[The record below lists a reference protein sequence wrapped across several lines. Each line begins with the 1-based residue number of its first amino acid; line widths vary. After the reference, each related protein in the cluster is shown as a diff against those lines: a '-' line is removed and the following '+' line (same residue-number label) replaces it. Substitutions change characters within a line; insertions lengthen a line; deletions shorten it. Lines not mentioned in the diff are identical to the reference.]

1 MKVVQDMYGEANLK
15 FHKTI
20 RSLIFLLLML
30 VAKLQY
36 GAAQGQAEIL
46 GTVTDAS
53 GAVIAGA
60 QVAIINDATGQS
72 RTVTTN
78 QSGDYTAPG
87 LNVGVYTVRCT
98 MNGFKESVRT
108 TIQLNVNDTLR
119 VNVQMELG
127 SVGQSVTVQAYAV
140 QVQSDSSE
148 VSNLI
153 SSKQISQLD
162 INGRNVVALTQIAPG
177 VTSNAPD
184 FNLPTETS
192 NYTPSVNG
200 MNPSTNVW
208 LIDGG
213 EAYDRGDGGD
223 LNMAPSPDAL
233 AEFKVLSSN
242 YTADF
247 GFGSGGTV
255 SMVTKSGARDFH
267 GGAWEYFRNDD
278 LDADSYFANLS
289 QTPTPELRFNTFGGN
304 IGGPLFIPGHFNK
317 DRSKTFFFLNE
328 EWRRIVLGAEFNDT
342 VPGSAERSGNFAA
355 DSPIYVPQ
363 VGDPA
368 ELARFTELGLI
379 PGQQFP
385 GNVIPASLLDANAQS
400 LLNAGALPTPTS
412 GSQFISSARQTV
424 NLREDIVRIDHKI
437 NDRYSLMGHFLHDGD
452 DQFFPAIFGGVPT
465 VGFPLRAPVYNA
477 VIKLTDIIR
486 PNLINEFAL
495 NFNED
500 ALYYSIAGIYQLP
513 SGWSVQ
519 KLFTG
524 NDPNQRLPAVFLG
537 QPYSTN
543 YNPGFLPYN
552 NNATNYQ
559 ERDDLT
565 WTKGL
570 HNLKFGGSFMHY
582 TKNQIIGVDTEGQYT
597 FNGNYTA
604 GYSAAG
610 QTIAAGNSFADMLLG
625 LTQNYTEE
633 QLQDRRHYRENF
645 ASAYAMDDW
654 HILPRLTLNLGL
666 RYETLP
672 HSYEKYN
679 RLSNFV
685 PSAYS
690 PLDSAVFNADG
701 SISAAS
707 PGVGTVSGVALSSDP
722 FYLNGIAL
730 AGRSGVSSGLVNNYW
745 TTIQPRLGF
754 ALDLYGNGRTILRG
768 GGGLFFN
775 QIEGE
780 DLYNASSNPPFSS
793 SPSVN
798 NVYFSSPSKN
808 TVNGLSYSTATFPIL
823 PEPLT
828 SLAVRYPVPETAMYS
843 LGIQQ
848 QISATSVFT
857 IGYVGNASWHQYLQ
871 RSINTVPLDDP
882 NRLAIAAGA
891 YNPNLDRIYAGF
903 AGITQQETS
912 GTGNYNS
919 LQTTLRIE
927 NVHGLSAQFAYTWSK
942 AMNVQTVGQNL
953 SPGPISN
960 PFDTR
965 FDYGPSD
972 LDQRNVFVAN
982 YIYQLPFA
990 TKAKNMALRTVLGGW
1005 QISGITSVQSG
1016 FPITPTLGIDNLGL
1030 GGGVTARP
1038 DLVRNLSYP
1047 RTRVNWFSQSA
1058 YALPASLSFGDAHRN
1073 SIRLPGRDNWNIA
1086 LFKTFPFTRDGKV
1099 NLQFRAD
1106 AYNTFNHTQFQNVD
1120 AGFNDTQFGQV
1131 TSTWDPRVF
1140 QLSLRVAF

>member
-1 MKVVQDMYGEANLK
+1 MKALKSRLQIVV
-15 FHKTI
+15 
-20 RSLIFLLLML
+20 LLCI
-30 VAKLQY
+30 
-36 GAAQGQAEIL
+36 AAAHLPQAWPQGQTEIL
-46 GTVTDAS
+46 GTVTDTT
-53 GAVIAGA
+53 GAAIAGA
-60 QVAIINDATGQS
+60 QVVLRDDATGIT

-78 QSGDYTAPG
+78 QSGDYTASG
-87 LNVGVYTVRCT
+87 LNIGTYTVRCT
-98 MNGFKESVRT
+98 MTGFKEAVRT
-108 TIQLNVNDTLR
+108 SIQLNVNDALR
-119 VNVQMELG
+119 INFQMELG

-148 VSNLI
+148 VSDLI

-162 INGRNVVALTQIAPG
+162 INGRNVVALTRIAPG

-255 SMVTKSGARDFH
+255 TMVTKSGTKDFH
-267 GGAWEYFRNDD
+267 GGLWEYFRNDA
-278 LDADSYFANLS
+278 LDANSYFANLS
-289 QTPTPELRFNTFGGN
+289 HTPTPELRFNTFGGN

-342 VPGSAERSGNFAA
+342 VPGAAERTGNFAA
-355 DSPIYVPQ
+355 DAPIYVPQ

-368 ELARFTELGLI
+368 QLARFAAAGLT
-379 PGQQFP
+379 PGQHFP
-385 GNVIPASLLDANAQS
+385 GNVIPASLLDANVKSFLA
-400 LLNAGALPTPTS
+400 AGALPTPTS
-412 GSQFISSARQTV
+412 GSQYISSARQTV
-424 NLREDIVRIDHKI
+424 NLREDIVRIDHKL
-437 NDRYSLMGHFLHDGD
+437 NDRFSLISHLLHDAD
-452 DQFFPAIFGGVPT
+452 NQFFPAIFGGVPT

-477 VIKLTDIIR
+477 VIKLTAVLR
-486 PNLINEFAL
+486 PNLINELAF
-495 NFNED
+495 NFNEN
-500 ALYYSIAGIYQLP
+500 ALYYGIAGIYQLP
-513 SGWSVQ
+513 AAWSVQ

-524 NDPNQRLPAVFLG
+524 NDPNHRLPAVTLG

-559 ERDDLT
+559 ERDDLS
-565 WTKGL
+565 WSKGL
-570 HNLKFGGSFMHY
+570 HNFKFGGSFMHY
-582 TKNQIIGVDTEGQYT
+582 TKNQIIGGDTEGQYT

-604 GYSAAG
+604 SYSAGG

-625 LTQNYTEE
+625 LTQSYTEE

-645 ASAYAMDDW
+645 GSAYVMDDW
-654 HILPRLTLNLGL
+654 HIRPRLTLNLGL

-679 RLSNFV
+679 RLANFA
-685 PSAYS
+685 PAAYN
-690 PLDSAVFNADG
+690 PLNRAIFNADG
-701 SISAAS
+701 SINAS
-707 PGVGTVSGVALSSDP
+707 GPGVGTVSGIALSSDL
-722 FYLNGIAL
+722 FYLNGLQL
-730 AGRSGVSSGLVNNYW
+730 AGRNGVSSGLVKNYW
-745 TTIQPRLGF
+745 GTIQPRLGF
-754 ALDLYGNGRTILRG
+754 ALDVFGNGRTVLRG
-768 GGGLFFN
+768 AGGLFFN

-798 NVYFSSPSKN
+798 NVYFSNPSRN
-808 TVNGLSYSTATFPIL
+808 TVNGLSYNTNTFPIL
-823 PEPLT
+823 PQPIT
-828 SLAVRYPVPETAMYS
+828 SLASSYPVPETAMYS

-848 QISATSVFT
+848 QINATSVFT

-871 RSINTVPLDDP
+871 RSINTVPLGDP
-882 NRLAIAAGA
+882 KRLAIAAGT
-891 YNPNLDRIYAGF
+891 YNPNLDRIYTGF

-919 LQTTLRIE
+919 LQATLRVE
-927 NVHGLSAQFAYTWSK
+927 NVHGLSAQLAYTWSR
-942 AMNVQTVGQNL
+942 AMNIQTVGQNL
-953 SPGPISN
+953 SSGPIAN
-960 PFDTR
+960 PFDTK

-982 YIYQLPFA
+982 YIYQLPLA
-990 TKAKNMALRTVLGGW
+990 SGAKNMAVRTALGGW
-1005 QISGITSVQSG
+1005 QISGITFVQSG
-1016 FPITPTLGIDNLGL
+1016 FPVTPTLGFDNLGL

-1038 DLVRNLSYP
+1038 NLVAGVSYP
-1047 RTRVNWFSQSA
+1047 KT
-1058 YALPASLSFGDAHRN
+1058 LS
-1073 SIRLPGRDNWNIA
+1073 
-1086 LFKTFPFTRDGKV
+1086 
-1099 NLQFRAD
+1099 
-1106 AYNTFNHTQFQNVD
+1106 
-1120 AGFNDTQFGQV
+1120 
-1131 TSTWDPRVF
+1131 
-1140 QLSLRVAF
+1140 

>member
-1 MKVVQDMYGEANLK
+1 VKAGTLRARKSIFWILILLCVA
-15 FHKTI
+15 
-20 RSLIFLLLML
+20 SLHLPKAI
-30 VAKLQY
+30 
-36 GAAQGQAEIL
+36 AQGQTEIL
-46 GTVTDAS
+46 GTVTDTT

-60 QVAIINDATGQS
+60 QVVVQNDATGLT

-78 QSGDYTAPG
+78 QNGDYTVTG
-87 LNVGVYTVRCT
+87 LNIGVYTVRCT

-108 TIQLNVNDTLR
+108 AIQLNVNDALR
-119 VNVQMELG
+119 INFEMQPG

-153 SSKQISQLD
+153 SDKQISQLD

-223 LNMAPSPDAL
+223 LNIAPSPDAL
-233 AEFKVLSSN
+233 AEFKILSSN
-242 YTADF
+242 YSADF

-255 SMVTKSGARDFH
+255 TMVVKSGARDFH
-267 GGAWEYFRNDD
+267 GGLWEYFRNDA

-289 QTPTPELRFNTFGGN
+289 HTSTPELRFNTFGGN

-342 VPGSAERSGNFAA
+342 VPGVPERAGNFSA

-368 ELARFTELGLI
+368 ELARFTALGLT
-379 PGQQFP
+379 PGEQFP
-385 GNVIPASLLDANAQS
+385 GNTIPSSLLDSNVQNF
-400 LLNAGALPTPTS
+400 LTAGALPTPTS
-412 GSQFISSARQTV
+412 GTQYISSARQTV

-437 NDRYSLMGHFLHDGD
+437 NDRLSLMGHLLHDGD
-452 DQFFPAIFGGVPT
+452 TQFFPAIFGGVPT
-465 VGFPLRAPVYNA
+465 VGFPLQAPVYNA
-477 VIKLTDIIR
+477 VIKFSDIIH
-486 PNLINEFAL
+486 PNLINDFAL

-500 ALYYSIAGIYQLP
+500 ALFYGIAGIYQLP
-513 SGWSVQ
+513 SDWSVQ

-524 NDPNQRLPAVFLG
+524 NDPNHRLPAITLG

-552 NNATNYQ
+552 NNATNFQ
-559 ERDDLT
+559 ERDDLF
-565 WTKGL
+565 WSKGS
-570 HNLKFGGSFMHY
+570 HNFKFGGSFMHY
-582 TKNQIIGVDTEGQYT
+582 TKNQVIGGDTEGQYT

-604 GYSAAG
+604 HYATNG
-610 QTIAAGNSFADMLLG
+610 QTTAVGNSFADMLLG

-645 ASAYAMDDW
+645 ASVYAMDDW
-654 HILPRLTLNLGL
+654 HAFPRLTLNLGL

-685 PSAYS
+685 PSSYNTQ
-690 PLDSAVFNADG
+690 DRAVFNADG
-701 SISAAS
+701 SIDAS
-707 PGVGTVSGVALSSDP
+707 GPGVGSVSGIPLSSDL

-730 AGRSGVSSGLVNNYW
+730 AGQNGVSSGLVRNYW
-745 TTIQPRLGF
+745 TALQPRVGF
-754 ALDLYGNGRTILRG
+754 AFDLLGSGRTVLRG
-768 GGGLFFN
+768 AGGLFFN

-780 DLYNASSNPPFSS
+780 DLYNAASNPPFSS

-798 NVYFSSPSKN
+798 NVYFSDPSRN
-808 TVNGLSYSTATFPIL
+808 TVNGLSYSQSTLPIL

-828 SLAVRYPVPETAMYS
+828 SLTVSYPVPETAMYS
-843 LGIQQ
+843 LGVQQ
-848 QISATSVFT
+848 QLTRTSVFT
-857 IGYVGNASWHQYLQ
+857 LGYVGNASWHQYLQ
-871 RSINTVPLDDP
+871 RSINTVPLSDP
-882 NRLAIAAGA
+882 NRLAIAAGS
-891 YNPNLDRIYAGF
+891 YNPNLDRIYTGF
-903 AGITQQETS
+903 SSITQQETT
-912 GTGNYNS
+912 GTANYNS
-919 LQTTLRIE
+919 LQSTLRIE
-927 NVHGLSAQFAYTWSK
+927 NVHGLSAQFAYTWSRS
-942 AMNVQTVGQNL
+942 MNVQTVGQNL

-960 PFDTR
+960 PFDTK

-982 YIYQLPFA
+982 YIYRIPLA
-990 TKAKNMALRTVLGGW
+990 TSSPNMAMRTVLGGW
-1005 QISGITSVQSG
+1005 QISGITSLQSG
-1016 FPITPTLGIDNLGL
+1016 FPTTPTLGIDNLGL

-1038 DLVRNLSYP
+1038 NVLHSVAYP
-1047 RTRVNWFSQSA
+1047 KTRVEWFSQDSFTA
-1058 YALPASLSFGDAHRN
+1058 PPSLSFGDAHRN

-1086 LFKTFPFTRDGKV
+1086 LFKTFPLNHDGTV
-1099 NLQFRAD
+1099 NMQFRAD
-1106 AYNTFNHTQFQNVD
+1106 AYNTFNHTQFQSVD
-1120 AGFNDTQFGQV
+1120 AGFNDAQFGQV

-1140 QLSLRVAF
+1140 QLSLRLSF